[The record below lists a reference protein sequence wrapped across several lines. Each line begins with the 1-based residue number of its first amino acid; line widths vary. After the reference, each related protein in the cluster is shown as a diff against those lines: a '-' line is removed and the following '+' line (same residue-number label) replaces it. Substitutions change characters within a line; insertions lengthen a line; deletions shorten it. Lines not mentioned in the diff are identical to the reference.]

1 MRSNTACRL
10 ATATFSL
17 IALAFAT
24 PGGATAAEWPSK
36 PIEFIVPWSPG
47 GGTDQVGRALA
58 PILSEILGTPIPVIN
73 KPGGAGVVGHTAIR
87 QAEPDGYTFG
97 FITPQLLT
105 APILGTSKLSFTELT
120 PLAMVNSDPGAVT
133 VAANAPWTSLQEF
146 VAHAKANPGKVRV
159 GNSGKGGTWHMVAVE
174 LERKAD
180 LKLVHVPYN
189 GAAPATRDM
198 LGGHIEAVTVSA
210 AEVRAQVEG
219 GLARMLAVTAPERV
233 EAFSSVPTAK
243 SQGLDITLGTWRGLA
258 LPPGVPAPVVERM
271 QAAVAKAVAD
281 PRFKQ
286 FMEKQGFGIRYLDG
300 PAFMA
305 FLKAQDAAYR
315 EFFGS

>member
-1 MRSNTACRL
+1 M
-10 ATATFSL
+10 
-17 IALAFAT
+17 
-24 PGGATAAEWPSK
+24 
-36 PIEFIVPWSPG
+36 VPG

-233 EAFSSVPTAK
+233 EAF
-243 SQGLDITLGTWRGLA
+243 
-258 LPPGVPAPVVERM
+258 
-271 QAAVAKAVAD
+271 
-281 PRFKQ
+281 PRFRPPSRRVSTSPSAPGAAWR
-286 FMEKQGFGIRYLDG
+286 FRPACRHPSSRECRPRSPRPSPIRASSSSWRSRASASATSTD
-300 PAFMA
+300 PP
-305 FLKAQDAAYR
+305 
-315 EFFGS
+315 SWPS